1 MSTLDPTSFEA
12 RPDSNTQLVASK
24 RTTAKSIVTRL
35 GSSPVPNG
43 LTRREAQILPW
54 LATDLSYAE
63 IAAHFG
69 YSPHYARMLAQRLL
83 RKLGVTSRPA
93 VVARWLR
100 PDAFPASDA
109 RLSKQLP

>member
-1 MSTLDPTSFEA
+1 MSTLDPTSSEA
-12 RPDSNTQLVASK
+12 RPELTTRLSASK
-24 RTTAKSIVTRL
+24 RTAAKSIVTRL
-35 GSSPVPNG
+35 GSSPMPSG

-63 IAAHFG
+63 IAVHFG

-100 PDAFPASDA
+100 PDAFPATVS

>member
-1 MSTLDPTSFEA
+1 MSTLDPTSSEA
-12 RPDSNTQLVASK
+12 HPDLTARLGPNK
-24 RTTAKSIVTRL
+24 RAVAKSIVTRL
-35 GSSPVPNG
+35 GSSPVPKG

-100 PDAFPASDA
+100 PDAFPATVA

>member
-1 MSTLDPTSFEA
+1 MSTFVPTSTET
-12 RPDSNTQLVASK
+12 RPNPTAQLGPSK
-24 RTTAKSIVTRL
+24 RTAAKSIVTRL

-100 PDAFPASDA
+100 PDAFPASVA